1 MLVLIALHD
10 TKWLDGAINAP
21 GVDGGKVLR
30 PMLESPQNLPQIHP
44 KFAPWRGPSF
54 AGGCCSADIKYSMEA
69 HGEVRWDGTFDC
81 PLTPSMARDMTD
93 RVVGRQRIPIPL
105 FCATAKR
112 GGEGRGGTTSMVG
125 VILCMVCST
134 SGNFF

>member
-30 PMLESPQNLPQIHP
+30 PMPESPRNLPQIHP
-44 KFAPWRGPSF
+44 KFAPWRGPSST
-54 AGGCCSADIKYSMEA
+54 GTCCSADIKYLMET

-81 PLTPSMARDMTD
+81 LLTA
-93 RVVGRQRIPIPL
+93 
-105 FCATAKR
+105 
-112 GGEGRGGTTSMVG
+112 
-125 VILCMVCST
+125 
-134 SGNFF
+134 